1 MSAYLIASIL
11 WATSA
16 TAAFAA
22 GALYGQWLERRE
34 ARRLHDMRRRA
45 EQAHAEW
52 PRLEARLRAGL
63 NFSRN

>member
-1 MSAYLIASIL
+1 VSAYIVASIM

-34 ARRLHDMRRRA
+34 ARRLRDMRRRA
-45 EQAHAEW
+45 ERAREEW
-52 PRLEARLRAGL
+52 PRLEARMQLGL
-63 NFSRN
+63 HLGRN